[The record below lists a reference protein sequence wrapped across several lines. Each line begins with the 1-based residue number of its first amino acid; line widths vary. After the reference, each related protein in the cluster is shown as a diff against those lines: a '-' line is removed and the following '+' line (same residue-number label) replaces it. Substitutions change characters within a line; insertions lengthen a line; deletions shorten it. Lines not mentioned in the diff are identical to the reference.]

1 MRAIALI
8 SGGLDSRLAAK
19 FVKEEGV
26 DIIPLNF
33 RIPFC
38 HRERNNYNLADE
50 IRKDLGTE
58 LKKINL
64 AEDFLEIVKNP
75 KHGYG
80 SNINPCIDCKI
91 LMLRKAGELMQGLNA
106 KFIITGEVL
115 GQRPM
120 SQHRDALKII
130 EKESGL
136 EGLVLRPLSA
146 KLLEETIPERE
157 NWINRNKLLSFSG
170 RTRRPQIELAKNL
183 DIQNYPNAGGGCL
196 LTDPEFTKRLK
207 ELIAHRELSIDNVA
221 LLKIG
226 RHFRISDSAKLIV
239 GRDEQENKELED
251 LARADDYLFFPGEDL
266 AGPTTLG
273 RGEYSDE
280 LIELSCRL
288 TSSYCD
294 LNGQAKARIFYRKIP
309 ENRIEVSEVLPLDDA
324 VLVNNRI

>member
-38 HRERNNYNLADE
+38 HRERNNYTLADE

-91 LMLRKAGELMQGLNA
+91 LMLHKAGELMQGLNA

-146 KLLEETIPERE
+146 KLLEETVPERE
-157 NWINRNKLLSFSG
+157 NWINRNRLLSFSG
-170 RTRRPQIELAKNL
+170 RTRKPQIELAKNL

-196 LTDPEFTKRLK
+196 LTDPEFSKRLK

-221 LLKIG
+221 LLKVG

-266 AGPTTLG
+266 AGPTALG
-273 RGEYSDE
+273 RGEYNDE

-309 ENRIEVSEVLPLDDA
+309 ENKIEVSEVLPLDDA